1 MPAKLSKNTIDS
13 SDREAIFTKVKYRSK
28 LHKIYNNKCFYCNIP
43 LSKKTSTID
52 HIIATSKGGADTLNN
67 MVLCCSW
74 CNNNKGSHSIKDFL
88 KKLQIGLKNCTN
100 EFYISRYKNAI
111 NVCLSNPI
119 GEMSGKEVE
128 SVKEPEIKVERIVI
142 TAFDLI
148 QNKDFHIK

>member
-1 MPAKLSKNTIDS
+1 MCSKPQKKSIYPLGKELIYSKIKNRT
-13 SDREAIFTKVKYRSK
+13 K
-28 LHKIYNNKCFYCNIP
+28 LHKIYSNKCFYCNIP

-128 SVKEPEIKVERIVI
+128 AVKELEIKVERIVI